1 MQTML
6 LDYNALKLKINNR
19 KSWKIT
25 KYLEIKLLNSTQVKG
40 VSREM
45 KKIVRYIKMKINQN
59 LCDAMKAMIRGNFTA
74 LDVFINNKESSK
86 ITTLSAQ
93 PRKLE
98 K

>member
-1 MQTML
+1 
-6 LDYNALKLKINNR
+6 
-19 KSWKIT
+19 
-25 KYLEIKLLNSTQVKG
+25 
-40 VSREM
+40 M